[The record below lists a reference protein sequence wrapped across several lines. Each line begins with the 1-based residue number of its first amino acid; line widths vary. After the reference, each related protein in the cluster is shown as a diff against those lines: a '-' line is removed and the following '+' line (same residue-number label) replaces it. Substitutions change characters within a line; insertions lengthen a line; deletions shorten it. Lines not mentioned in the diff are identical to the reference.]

1 MAKKGQAKGRSRRR
15 EKEGR
20 PERWKVYKQYF
31 LIVCEDEVT
40 EPTYFEH
47 FKDLFPKETLFL
59 KTVGTGLDPLGVVNA
74 AVQKRI
80 ELIEESRR
88 EIDFVWVVFDK
99 DDADE
104 NDTKINRFEQAFQ
117 VGCKEKINIAMSN
130 EVFELWLLLHF
141 ALPNFEKPIPRR
153 LIYTMIENEIKTF
166 EPDFIYNHGKKEIIN
181 LVQMYGNEG
190 LAIANAKILREF
202 HVDKSPIERNPSTDI
217 FILVEE
223 LRSWIE
229 FYSK

>member
-40 EPTYFEH
+40 EPTYFKH

-80 ELIEESRR
+80 ELIEESQR
-88 EIDFVWVVFDK
+88 EIDFAWVVFDK

-104 NDTKINRFEQAFQ
+104 NYAKINRFEQAFQ
-117 VGCKEKINIAMSN
+117 VAGKEKINIAMSN
-130 EVFELWLLLHF
+130 EVFELWLL
-141 ALPNFEKPIPRR
+141 
-153 LIYTMIENEIKTF
+153 
-166 EPDFIYNHGKKEIIN
+166 
-181 LVQMYGNEG
+181 
-190 LAIANAKILREF
+190 
-202 HVDKSPIERNPSTDI
+202 
-217 FILVEE
+217 
-223 LRSWIE
+223 
-229 FYSK
+229 